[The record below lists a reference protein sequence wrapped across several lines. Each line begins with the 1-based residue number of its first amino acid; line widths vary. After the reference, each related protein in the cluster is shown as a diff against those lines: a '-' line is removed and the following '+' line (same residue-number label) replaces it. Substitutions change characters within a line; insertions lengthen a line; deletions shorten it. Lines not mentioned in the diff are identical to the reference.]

1 LHDAITAERLGVP
14 AAGVMT
20 TSFETAA
27 RLMSRV
33 LGMPE
38 YAFCVIAHPVSSAS
52 DAALAAQARATLV
65 DVPRLLLRP

>member
-1 LHDAITAERLGVP
+1 
-14 AAGVMT
+14 MT